1 MNAFG
6 GRSRSSAGWFFA
18 GLDSSFPDLGTDE
31 SNLSDLRFC
40 GTDLKAGCKVFQVR
54 KSDPSRSTEVLLA
67 PDILNYA
74 ELEGDLKDQVLVF
87 KYKGKFH
94 AVDHKCPHS
103 SYPLSHGTPFDI
115 EDFGIILSA
124 VTGGGGSMGLEVARS
139 VLESGGDVICID
151 RQEKPLEEPW
161 NRVLNVSKSHGT
173 QAWYYRC
180 DITDAENVKS
190 VFAESMKK
198 LRFPFRGLV
207 ACAGISGDAPSIDF
221 PINTARSIIDI
232 NVIGTL
238 ICAQAAAQEI
248 QRQGSAGSIVLIA
261 SMSAHGSNKGVDT
274 VAYNSSKSAVVQ
286 MARSLAA
293 EWGSRA
299 DIPLIRVNSISPGY
313 IRTRVNMDPS
323 GIIGIISVV
332 AQIVTTCT
340 KLGLS
345 WRDAPED
352 AKKFKNEM
360 DGLYKTLS
368 QTSSLLIQN
377 PEFIAAFEGQHSA
390 VLSNLKTLSS
400 PDDES
405 LLSACQ
411 DELARILN
419 GLQKQLEGSR
429 FGWQRFKA
437 IFSGEMTQSAIENL
451 QRRCQVINS
460 MISIDITTLAAKT
473 NLEVRSLRKNLA
485 ERHLDESRRRVL
497 DQITSID
504 FTAQQIDNLDRRQEG
519 TGKWLLESPEFE
531 AWVLGDRRT
540 LFCPGMPG
548 AGKTML
554 SSIVIE
560 YLKRRFEGNSVYVVI
575 DALDELDDDR
585 NMLLEAILNLQ
596 KTSGV
601 NIFATSRHIPE
612 IERYFGN
619 SPHIEIRAVDGDVM
633 KFLDGQ
639 ISKLPL
645 AVRKNEDL
653 QDQIK
658 STIVQAVQGMF
669 LLAQLHLDSLQGKRS
684 AKAVK
689 EALCKLSSGSE
700 AYDVAYEKAME
711 RIDRQLE
718 DQKSLAIDA
727 LSWIVCARRPLKT
740 MELQHALAV
749 ERGTTEL
756 DEDNIPEL
764 EDVVSA
770 CAGLV
775 TIDEES
781 QIIRLVHYTTQEYF
795 ERTKGRWMPEA
806 QRLLS
811 TSCVAYLSY
820 DRFKFTF
827 EEHLERIHLDAKE
840 KAEISR
846 SRGYQFSEMVNEL
859 VISENPLYDYAACNW
874 GYHAKYIYPPDQ
886 ETLSFLTD
894 RGYNRSSSFHLP
906 LDKSKFAFKLF
917 YWRPPPRDVCGI
929 HLAAY
934 FGLIR
939 IFELLKG
946 TDKTN
951 LNLGDSYGYSPL
963 FYAILGGDEEFL
975 KYLLAQGGLELNKK
989 AGPDRYHMFPLQ
1001 IAVECGNKAAV
1012 RDLIRTNRVHLDA
1025 KDFLGRTALLHAAYR
1040 GNVDIFKLLVE
1051 TGKVD
1056 IIDLNAS
1063 ERSNSILRGAV
1074 VMGRIE
1080 IVKYLVE
1087 AQKVDIESQTLAE
1100 DTPFFSAISGNQLE
1114 VARYLHDTGLINP
1127 NAANCRG
1134 ETLLHYVARRDGVT
1148 LRTAQWLLD
1157 DGKVDASLLTRTSS
1171 GKMPLD
1177 LALEN
1182 REPEDPVIKIISD
1195 RMALL
1200 QTTKI
1205 EQAMDDAMDGH

>member
-1 MNAFG
+1 
-6 GRSRSSAGWFFA
+6 
-18 GLDSSFPDLGTDE
+18 
-31 SNLSDLRFC
+31 
-40 GTDLKAGCKVFQVR
+40 
-54 KSDPSRSTEVLLA
+54 
-67 PDILNYA
+67 
-74 ELEGDLKDQVLVF
+74 
-87 KYKGKFH
+87 
-94 AVDHKCPHS
+94 
-103 SYPLSHGTPFDI
+103 
-115 EDFGIILSA
+115 
-124 VTGGGGSMGLEVARS
+124 
-139 VLESGGDVICID
+139 
-151 RQEKPLEEPW
+151 
-161 NRVLNVSKSHGT
+161 
-173 QAWYYRC
+173 
-180 DITDAENVKS
+180 
-190 VFAESMKK
+190 
-198 LRFPFRGLV
+198 
-207 ACAGISGDAPSIDF
+207 
-221 PINTARSIIDI
+221 
-232 NVIGTL
+232 
-238 ICAQAAAQEI
+238 
-248 QRQGSAGSIVLIA
+248 
-261 SMSAHGSNKGVDT
+261 
-274 VAYNSSKSAVVQ
+274 
-286 MARSLAA
+286 
-293 EWGSRA
+293 
-299 DIPLIRVNSISPGY
+299 
-313 IRTRVNMDPS
+313 MDPS

-560 YLKRRFEGNSVYVVI
+560 YLKRRFEGNSLVGVSFMFCNFRRHDEQTPRDLLASMLKQLYCTTPAECGEVERTYKNELSSPSRQDIIHCLKAVVLQFSRVYVVI

>member
-1 MNAFG
+1 
-6 GRSRSSAGWFFA
+6 
-18 GLDSSFPDLGTDE
+18 
-31 SNLSDLRFC
+31 
-40 GTDLKAGCKVFQVR
+40 
-54 KSDPSRSTEVLLA
+54 
-67 PDILNYA
+67 
-74 ELEGDLKDQVLVF
+74 
-87 KYKGKFH
+87 
-94 AVDHKCPHS
+94 
-103 SYPLSHGTPFDI
+103 
-115 EDFGIILSA
+115 
-124 VTGGGGSMGLEVARS
+124 
-139 VLESGGDVICID
+139 
-151 RQEKPLEEPW
+151 
-161 NRVLNVSKSHGT
+161 
-173 QAWYYRC
+173 
-180 DITDAENVKS
+180 
-190 VFAESMKK
+190 
-198 LRFPFRGLV
+198 
-207 ACAGISGDAPSIDF
+207 
-221 PINTARSIIDI
+221 
-232 NVIGTL
+232 
-238 ICAQAAAQEI
+238 
-248 QRQGSAGSIVLIA
+248 
-261 SMSAHGSNKGVDT
+261 
-274 VAYNSSKSAVVQ
+274 
-286 MARSLAA
+286 
-293 EWGSRA
+293 
-299 DIPLIRVNSISPGY
+299 
-313 IRTRVNMDPS
+313 MDPS

-368 QTSSLLIQN
+368 ETSSLLIQN
-377 PEFIAAFEGQHSA
+377 PDFIAAFEGQHSA
-390 VLSNLKTLSS
+390 VLSTLSS
-400 PDDES
+400 PDDQS

-411 DELARILN
+411 DELARILE

-429 FGWQRFKA
+429 FGWQRIKA
-437 IFSGEMTQSAIENL
+437 MFSGEMTQSAIENL

-460 MISIDITTLAAKT
+460 MISIDNTTLAVNT
-473 NLEVRSLRKNLA
+473 NLEVRSLKRDLA
-485 ERHLDESRRRVL
+485 GRHLDERKRQIL
-497 DQITSID
+497 DRITPID
-504 FTAQQIDNLDRRQEG
+504 FTTQQIDNLDRRQEG

-554 SSIVIE
+554 SSIVVE
-560 YLKRRFEGNSVYVVI
+560 HLKRRFEGNSLVGVNFMFCNFRRHDEQTPRDLLASMLKQLYCTTPAECGIFEKTYESETFSASRQDIIHCLKAVVLQFSRVYVVI
-575 DALDELDDDR
+575 DALDELDDNR

-596 KTSGV
+596 KTSGI

-612 IERYFGN
+612 IERYFGG

-689 EALCKLSSGSE
+689 EALGKLSSGSE

-718 DQKSLAIDA
+718 DQKLLAIDA

-740 MELQHALAV
+740 IELQHALAV
-749 ERGTTEL
+749 EIGTTEL

-827 EEHLERIHLDAKE
+827 EEHLERIHLDRKE
-840 KAEISR
+840 RAEISR
-846 SRGYQFSEMVNEL
+846 SQGYRFSEMVKEL

-886 ETLSFLTD
+886 DTLSFLTD

-917 YWRPPPRDVCGI
+917 YWMPPPQDVCGV

-951 LNLGDSYGYSPL
+951 LNLEDSYGYSPL

-989 AGPDRYHMFPLQ
+989 AGPNNYHMFPLQ
-1001 IAVECGNKAAV
+1001 IAVECENKAAV
-1012 RDLIRTNRVHLDA
+1012 RDLIRTNGVHLDA
-1025 KDFLGRTALLHAAYR
+1025 KDFLGRTALHHAAIR
-1040 GNVDIFKLLVE
+1040 GNVDIFKLLIE

-1056 IIDLNAS
+1056 IIDLNAP
-1063 ERSNSILRGAV
+1063 ERPSPVLRSAV

-1087 AQKVDIESQTLAE
+1087 TQKVDIESQTLAE
-1100 DTPFFSAISGNQLE
+1100 DTPFFWAIDGNRLE
-1114 VARYLHDTGLINP
+1114 VARYLHGTGLIKP
-1127 NAANCRG
+1127 NATNHEG
-1134 ETLLHYVARRDGVT
+1134 ETLLHYVAGRDRVS
-1148 LRTAQWLLD
+1148 LRTVQWLLD
-1157 DGKVDASLLTRTSS
+1157 EGKVDASLLTRTSS
-1171 GKMPLD
+1171 GETPLG
-1177 LALEN
+1177 LALKN
-1182 REPEDPVIKIISD
+1182 RKPEDPVIKMISD
-1195 RMALL
+1195 RMTSL
-1200 QTTKI
+1200 QTSHDKDRT
-1205 EQAMDDAMDGH
+1205 GHGRGHGW